1 MALSTFSDL
10 KHHSGQTVIAVVIL
24 NPDDLDQ
31 SGITG
36 GLHAGSITHERQ
48 ALAVPGKV

>member
-1 MALSTFSDL
+1 MAQSTFSDL
-10 KHHSGQTVIAVVIL
+10 KHHSGQTVIAVIL
-24 NPDDLDQ
+24 NPDHLDQ

-36 GLHAGSITHERQ
+36 GLHAGSITQERQ